1 MNVCENCPYPRRCE
15 PQGRCIAYKKDA
27 KPAIMT
33 EPTPVPVLTSTGIS
47 MTGFI
52 KKPAKKKAKKYEV

>member
-1 MNVCENCPYPRRCE
+1 
-15 PQGRCIAYKKDA
+15 
-27 KPAIMT
+27 MT

-52 KKPAKKKAKKYEV
+52 KKAAKKKAKKHEV